1 MKVVRNNIIP
11 FKGFE
16 AVNLFGVLFVRK
28 DRVFES
34 KHAWQV
40 MIRHETIHTKQMQE
54 LGYLPF
60 YMLYALEWLV
70 RWIACGDATRAYF
83 NISFEREAY
92 AYQDTIGY
100 TDWRRHYEFLR
111 YIFKRR

>member
-1 MKVVRNNIIP
+1 MKVVRSNIIP

-16 AVNLFGVLFVRK
+16 ALNLFGVLFVRK

-34 KHAWQV
+34 EAAWQV

-60 YMLYALEWLV
+60 YLLYALEWLV
-70 RWIACGDATRAYF
+70 RWIVCGDATRAYF
-83 NISFEREAY
+83 DISFEREAY
-92 AYQDTIGY
+92 ANQYTPGY
-100 TDWRRHYEFLR
+100 TEWRRHYTFLR
-111 YIFKRR
+111 YLVKRG